1 MPIWG
6 AMIPHADAPDP
17 TPLLRARERFYG
29 GAAAG
34 ATALI
39 VEDDYRS
46 VFALTAL
53 LERGRM
59 TVVAAQ
65 SGAGALAILQHR
77 ADIDIVLMDIKMPD
91 MNGYETMTAIRKR
104 PQSADIPIIAIT
116 GKVGGERER
125 CIAAGASDYIPKPID
140 TAALLTAITHWLL
153 PATRHLPPS

>member
-1 MPIWG
+1 MTPRAG
-6 AMIPHADAPDP
+6 APDP
-17 TPLLRARERFYG
+17 GPLARARERFYD

-34 ATALI
+34 STALI

-53 LERGRM
+53 LERGKM

-65 SGAGALAILQHR
+65 SGSAALTILERR

-104 PQSADIPIIAIT
+104 PQSADVPIIAIT
-116 GKVGGERER
+116 GKVGGERAR

-140 TAALLTAITHWLL
+140 TAALLTAVSHWLL
-153 PATRHLPPS
+153 AATDNLPSS